1 MRHAEA
7 HFFSLEIAKNARV
20 HSPPQI
26 FHCYRLANLQT
37 HCLIHYFNGVASEA
51 SDCRRGSSLL
61 VVTKAVFVVFEVVYF
76 SFLNQYADLICMG
89 VKPGFQGYN
98 FYFRDKS
105 RGASMAQETGFNLE
119 LCQNKEHQ
127 QQAAA
132 TQRRNFASFFLIL
145 IRLWKKARQ
154 GRHQSAMQTET
165 KSWKKCLKNDS
176 LVFSPF
182 AE

>member
-1 MRHAEA
+1 MISRKYNLN
-7 HFFSLEIAKNARV
+7 SLYGKLFCR
-20 HSPPQI
+20 
-26 FHCYRLANLQT
+26 YRAFISKQ
-37 HCLIHYFNGVASEA
+37 
-51 SDCRRGSSLL
+51 
-61 VVTKAVFVVFEVVYF
+61 VVTLGTLIELVYF

-127 QQAAA
+127 QQAA

-176 LVFSPF
+176 LVFVFSF
-182 AE
+182 LLNKSFVLLL